1 MENFLL
7 AFWPNFA
14 ATFIGILFGVPIA
27 LYLNTRS
34 SKEANKNRL
43 DDELV
48 QLTHGLDAVVL
59 SLNHNEPL
67 LIKLITNVKNKQLI
81 YDTSL
86 NLSAWEACRE
96 MIVPYLNDAELSR
109 LIAYHFERL
118 ASIARLASM
127 HLDWEVGIASAVGG
141 SEKTRAALATNIE
154 LSANLLIAD
163 TVALRVA
170 IRNVQSNTSTKSNA
184 YH

>member
-14 ATFIGILFGVPIA
+14 ATFTGILIGVPIA
-27 LYLNTRS
+27 LYLNARS
-34 SKEANKNRL
+34 IKVANKNRL

-67 LIKLITNVKNKQLI
+67 LIKLITTVESKQPI

-118 ASIARLASM
+118 ASVARLASM
-127 HLDWEVGIASAVGG
+127 HLDWEVGVASAVGG
-141 SEKTRAALATNIE
+141 SEKTRDALAANIVQ
-154 LSANLLIAD
+154 SASLLIAD
-163 TVALRVA
+163 TVTLRAA
-170 IRNVQSNTSTKSNA
+170 IKNAQKSKENNA
-184 YH
+184 